1 MAVIEG
7 EMDNKENAHATAK
20 RVMAQEKARV
30 LRREKPKDPR
40 VALLEAAA
48 EAWQKKEECEKI
60 LGQVKELVEQ
70 RASMS
75 PVEFLQIKPAEHASK
90 DDNRNQETAD
100 WIEQRMADWKESN
113 RPKET
118 PKRYLNSASICALSR
133 RIMATEW
140 ARALGRKLPDHRA
153 LDLEREAKLWEEK
166 RQEKKER
173 AQREREVLS
182 RLCQLLAYEGKFT
195 GADNENWDFC
205 GIEFAVTRAGD
216 GWNIHIEAPEVSS
229 YMNRQGL
236 GGLLGAYNVEVDEDL
251 NIISYSR
258 EIPEASIPR

>member
-1 MAVIEG
+1 
-7 EMDNKENAHATAK
+7 MDNKENAHATAK

-48 EAWQKKEECEKI
+48 EAWQKKEEFGKI
-60 LGQVKELVEQ
+60 QRQVEVVKEAGEQ
-70 RASMS
+70 RANMS

-100 WIEQRMADWKESN
+100 WIEQRMADWKEN
-113 RPKET
+113 NQPKET

-140 ARALGRKLPDHRA
+140 ARALGRKLPDRRA

-205 GIEFAVTRAGD
+205 GIGFAVTRAGD

>member
-20 RVMAQEKARV
+20 RIMAQEKARV

-48 EAWQKKEECEKI
+48 EAWQKKEEFEKR
-60 LGQVKELVEQ
+60 LRQVKVVKEAGER

-100 WIEQRMADWKESN
+100 WLQQKMADWKENN
-113 RPKET
+113 RPKKT

-140 ARALGRKLPDHRA
+140 ARATGRKLPDRRA
-153 LDLEREAKLWEEK
+153 LDLEREARWLIRSKG
-166 RQEKKER
+166 
-173 AQREREVLS
+173 V
-182 RLCQLLAYEGKFT
+182 
-195 GADNENWDFC
+195 
-205 GIEFAVTRAGD
+205 
-216 GWNIHIEAPEVSS
+216 
-229 YMNRQGL
+229 
-236 GGLLGAYNVEVDEDL
+236 
-251 NIISYSR
+251 
-258 EIPEASIPR
+258 

>member
-1 MAVIEG
+1 
-7 EMDNKENAHATAK
+7 MDNKENAHATAK

-30 LRREKPKDPR
+30 LRRKKPKDPR

-48 EAWQKKEECEKI
+48 EAWHKREEFEKI
-60 LGQVKELVEQ
+60 QRQVEVVKETVEQ
-70 RASMS
+70 QVSMS
-75 PVEFLQIKPAEHASK
+75 PVEFLQIKPVEHASK

-100 WIEQRMADWKESN
+100 WLQQKMADWKENN
-113 RPKET
+113 RRKET

-133 RIMATEW
+133 RIRAIEW
-140 ARALGRKLPDHRA
+140 ARALGRKLPDRRA

-166 RQEKKER
+166 RQEKKEG

-205 GIEFAVTRAGD
+205 GVEFTVTRAGD

-236 GGLLGAYNVEVDEDL
+236 GVLLGTYNVKVDEEL
-251 NIISYSR
+251 NILSYSR
-258 EIPEASIPR
+258 EIPEASTLH

>member
-20 RVMAQEKARV
+20 RIMAQEKARV
-30 LRREKPKDPR
+30 LRRKKPKDPR

-75 PVEFLQIKPAEHASK
+75 PVEFLQIKPAEHVSK

-140 ARALGRKLPDHRA
+140 ARALGRKLPDRRA
-153 LDLEREAKLWEEK
+153 LDLEREARWLIRSKG
-166 RQEKKER
+166 
-173 AQREREVLS
+173 V
-182 RLCQLLAYEGKFT
+182 
-195 GADNENWDFC
+195 
-205 GIEFAVTRAGD
+205 
-216 GWNIHIEAPEVSS
+216 
-229 YMNRQGL
+229 
-236 GGLLGAYNVEVDEDL
+236 
-251 NIISYSR
+251 
-258 EIPEASIPR
+258 

>member
-1 MAVIEG
+1 VAVIEG

-48 EAWQKKEECEKI
+48 EAWQKKEEFEKR
-60 LGQVKELVEQ
+60 LRQVKVVKEAGER

-100 WIEQRMADWKESN
+100 WLQQKMADWKENN
-113 RPKET
+113 RPKKT

-140 ARALGRKLPDHRA
+140 ARATGRKLPDRRA
-153 LDLEREAKLWEEK
+153 LDLEREARWLIRSKG
-166 RQEKKER
+166 
-173 AQREREVLS
+173 V
-182 RLCQLLAYEGKFT
+182 
-195 GADNENWDFC
+195 
-205 GIEFAVTRAGD
+205 
-216 GWNIHIEAPEVSS
+216 
-229 YMNRQGL
+229 
-236 GGLLGAYNVEVDEDL
+236 
-251 NIISYSR
+251 
-258 EIPEASIPR
+258 

>member
-48 EAWQKKEECEKI
+48 EAWQKKEEFEKR
-60 LGQVKELVEQ
+60 LRQVKVVKEAGER

-100 WIEQRMADWKESN
+100 WIEQKMADWKENN
-113 RPKET
+113 RPKKT

-140 ARALGRKLPDHRA
+140 ARATGRKLPDRRA
-153 LDLEREAKLWEEK
+153 LDLEREARWLIRSKG
-166 RQEKKER
+166 
-173 AQREREVLS
+173 V
-182 RLCQLLAYEGKFT
+182 
-195 GADNENWDFC
+195 
-205 GIEFAVTRAGD
+205 
-216 GWNIHIEAPEVSS
+216 
-229 YMNRQGL
+229 
-236 GGLLGAYNVEVDEDL
+236 
-251 NIISYSR
+251 
-258 EIPEASIPR
+258 